1 MIQDGF
7 ILVDKPEGW
16 TSFKTDRFIGKLL
29 GTRKVGHLGTLDP
42 FATGL
47 LPVFVGK
54 GLKFLRFC
62 EGFDKGYSCKCVF
75 GATTDTMDKT
85 GEFVTENYPSSDDIA
100 ALENSNYEVIRSA
113 MEKVKATKEQ
123 LPPAYSA
130 KKIDGVKAYELAR
143 KGELPDLKPAKVN
156 IYSLDIT
163 NIEKRDKG
171 LAVDFDC
178 MCSKG
183 TYIRT
188 ICSDLGDITGY
199 GAYAE
204 ELRRTVNGQFS
215 VKDAFTPEELEKMA
229 EDGDFSFVRDASETI
244 SFLPEI
250 KLDGKQTKDIKFGR
264 KIAFPGPVD
273 HEVSDENRVYYRAT
287 SEGSLIAVVF
297 PAMEN
302 GRLTM
307 RIERLYAHD

>member
-16 TSFKTDRFIGKLL
+16 TSFKTDRFVGKLL

-47 LPVFVGK
+47 LPVFAGK
-54 GLKFLRFC
+54 GLKYLRFC

-75 GATTDTMDKT
+75 GAETDTMDKT
-85 GEFVTENYPSSDDIA
+85 GEITSENYPSPE
-100 ALENSNYEVIRSA
+100 ALEQLEKSDYKLIRDA
-113 MEKVKATKEQ
+113 VLKVKETKEQ

-143 KGELPDLKPAKVN
+143 KGEMPDLKPAKIT

-163 NIEKRDKG
+163 DIEKREKG
-171 LAVDFDC
+171 LAIDFDC
-178 MCSKG
+178 LCSKG

-188 ICSDLGDITGY
+188 ICSDLGSITGY

-204 ELRRTVNGQFS
+204 ALRRTVNGQFN
-215 VKDAFTPEELEKMA
+215 VKDAYTPEMLEKMA
-229 EDGDFSFVRDASETI
+229 EAGDFSFVRDASETV

-250 KLDGKQTKDIKFGR
+250 KLDQKQTKDIKFGR
-264 KIAFPGPVD
+264 KIEFPIDVKLNG
-273 HEVSDENRVYYRAT
+273 DERIYYRAT
-287 SEGSLIAVVF
+287 SEDKLIAVVF
-297 PAMEN
+297 PAMETVI
-302 GRLTM
+302 LTL
-307 RIERLYAHD
+307 RIERLFAHD

>member
-16 TSFKTDRFIGKLL
+16 TSFKTDRFVGGLL

-62 EGFDKGYSCKCVF
+62 EGFDKGYSCKCIF
-75 GATTDTMDKT
+75 GARTDSMDKT
-85 GEFVTENYPSSDDIA
+85 GEFISENYPTESDLDELSRTDYKTVRDA
-100 ALENSNYEVIRSA
+100 FL
-113 MEKVKATKEQ
+113 KVKAIKEQ

-130 KKIDGVKAYELAR
+130 KKIDGKKAYELAR
-143 KGELPDLKPAKVN
+143 KGELPDLKPAPVT

-163 NIEKRDKG
+163 NIEVPEKG

-178 MCSKG
+178 LCSKG

-199 GAYAE
+199 GAYADS
-204 ELRRTVNGQFS
+204 LRRTVNGQFS
-215 VKDAFTPEELEKMA
+215 VKDAFTPDELQKMVEA
-229 EDGDFSFVRDASETI
+229 GDFSFVRDASETI
-244 SFLPEI
+244 TFLPEI
-250 KLDGKQTKDIKFGR
+250 KLDAKQTKDIMFGR
-264 KIAFPGPVD
+264 KIAFPFDVKTEG
-273 HEVSDENRVYYRAT
+273 DERIYYRAT
-287 SEGSLIAVVF
+287 SEGKLIAVVF
-297 PAMEN
+297 PAVEK
-302 GRLTM
+302 GELVM

>member
-16 TSFKTDRFIGKLL
+16 TSFKTDRFVGKLL

-62 EGFDKGYSCKCVF
+62 EGFDKGYSCKCIF

-85 GEFVTENYPSSDDIA
+85 GEITSENYPSSDDIA
-100 ALENSNYEVIRSA
+100 SLTKSGYEPIYQA
-113 MEKVKATKEQ
+113 AEKVKATKEQ

-143 KGELPDLKPAKVN
+143 KGEMPDLKPAPVT

-163 NIEKRDKG
+163 DISVPDKG
-171 LAVDFDC
+171 IAVDFDC

-188 ICSDLGDITGY
+188 ICSDLGEITGY
-199 GAYAE
+199 GAYADS
-204 ELRRTVNGQFS
+204 LRRTVNGQFN
-215 VKDAFTPEELEKMA
+215 VKDAYTPEQLEKMVS
-229 EDGDFSFVRDASETI
+229 EGDFSFVRDASETV

-250 KLDGKQTKDIKFGR
+250 KLDMKQTTDIKFGR
-264 KIAFPGPVD
+264 KIEFPVAVD
-273 HEVSDENRVYYRAT
+273 QEVSDDNRIYYRAT
-287 SEGSLIAVVF
+287 SEGELIAVVF
-297 PAMEN
+297 PAIEK
-302 GRLTM
+302 GQLIM

>member
-16 TSFKTDRFIGKLL
+16 TSFKTDRFVGGLL

-62 EGFDKGYSCKCVF
+62 EGFDKGYSCKCIF
-75 GATTDTMDKT
+75 GARTDSMDKT
-85 GEFVTENYPSSDDIA
+85 GEFVSENYPTESDLDELSRTDYKTVRDA
-100 ALENSNYEVIRSA
+100 FL
-113 MEKVKATKEQ
+113 KVKAIKEQ

-130 KKIDGVKAYELAR
+130 KKIDGKKAYELAR
-143 KGELPDLKPAKVN
+143 KGELPDLKPAPVT

-163 NIEKRDKG
+163 NIEVPEKG

-178 MCSKG
+178 LCSKG

-204 ELRRTVNGQFS
+204 SLRRTVNGQFN
-215 VKDAFTPEELEKMA
+215 VKDAFTPDELQKMVEA
-229 EDGDFSFVRDASETI
+229 GDFSFVRDASETI
-244 SFLPEI
+244 TFLPEI
-250 KLDGKQTKDIKFGR
+250 KLDAKQTKDIMFGR
-264 KIAFPGPVD
+264 KIAFPFDAKP
-273 HEVSDENRVYYRAT
+273 EDEERIYYRAT
-287 SEGSLIAVVF
+287 SEGKLIAVVF
-297 PAMEN
+297 PAVEK
-302 GRLTM
+302 GELVM

>member
-16 TSFKTDRFIGKLL
+16 TSFKTDRFVGGIL

-62 EGFDKGYSCKCVF
+62 EGFDKGYSCKCIF
-75 GATTDTMDKT
+75 GARTDSMDKT
-85 GEFVTENYPSSDDIA
+85 GEFISENYPTESDLDELSRTDYKTVRDA
-100 ALENSNYEVIRSA
+100 FL
-113 MEKVKATKEQ
+113 KVKAIKEQ

-130 KKIDGVKAYELAR
+130 KKIDGKKAYELAR
-143 KGELPDLKPAKVN
+143 KGELPDLKPAPVT

-163 NIEKRDKG
+163 NIEVPEKG

-178 MCSKG
+178 LCSKG

-204 ELRRTVNGQFS
+204 SLRRTVNGQFN
-215 VKDAFTPEELEKMA
+215 VKDAFTPDELQKMVEA
-229 EDGDFSFVRDASETI
+229 GDFSFVRDASETI
-244 SFLPEI
+244 TFLPEI
-250 KLDGKQTKDIKFGR
+250 KLDAKQTKDIMFGR
-264 KIAFPGPVD
+264 KIAFPFDAKP
-273 HEVSDENRVYYRAT
+273 EDEERIYYRAT
-287 SEGSLIAVVF
+287 SEGKLIAVVF
-297 PAMEN
+297 PAVEK
-302 GRLTM
+302 GELVM

>member
-1 MIQDGF
+1 MIQDCF

-16 TSFKTDRFIGKLL
+16 TSFKTDRFVGKLL

-54 GLKFLRFC
+54 GLKYLRFC
-62 EGFDKGYSCKCVF
+62 EGFDKGYSCKCIF

-85 GEFVTENYPSSDDIA
+85 GEFTSENYPSSE
-100 ALENSNYEVIRSA
+100 ALDQLEKSDYKLIRDA
-113 MEKVKATKEQ
+113 FAKVKNTKEQ

-143 KGELPDLKPAKVN
+143 KGEMPDLKPAKID

-163 NIEKRDKG
+163 NIEKREKG
-171 LAVDFDC
+171 LAADFDC
-178 MCSKG
+178 LCSKG

-188 ICSDLGDITGY
+188 ICSDLGEITGF

-204 ELRRTVNGQFS
+204 SLRRTVNGQFN
-215 VKDAFTPEELEKMA
+215 VKDAYTPEELEKMTSA
-229 EDGDFSFVRDASETI
+229 GDFSFVRDASETI

-250 KLDGKQTKDIKFGR
+250 KLDPKQTKDIKFGR
-264 KIAFPGPVD
+264 KIAFPIDVVLNG
-273 HEVSDENRVYYRAT
+273 DERIYYRAT
-287 SEGSLIAVVF
+287 SEDKLIAVVF
-297 PAMEN
+297 PAIEN
-302 GRLTM
+302 GVLTM
-307 RIERLYAHD
+307 RIERLFAHD

>member
-16 TSFKTDRFIGKLL
+16 TSFKTDRFVGKLL

-47 LPVFVGK
+47 LPVFAGK
-54 GLKFLRFC
+54 GLKYLRFC

-75 GATTDTMDKT
+75 GAETDTMDKT
-85 GEFVTENYPSSDDIA
+85 GEITSENYPSPEVLEQLEKSDYK
-100 ALENSNYEVIRSA
+100 LIRDA
-113 MEKVKATKEQ
+113 VLKVKETKEQ

-143 KGELPDLKPAKVN
+143 KGEMPDLKPAKIT

-163 NIEKRDKG
+163 DIEKREKG
-171 LAVDFDC
+171 LAIDFDC
-178 MCSKG
+178 LCSKG

-188 ICSDLGDITGY
+188 ICSDLGSITGY

-204 ELRRTVNGQFS
+204 ALRRTVNGQFN
-215 VKDAFTPEELEKMA
+215 VKDAYTPEMLEKMA
-229 EDGDFSFVRDASETI
+229 EAGDFSFVRDASETV

-250 KLDGKQTKDIKFGR
+250 KLDQKQTKDIKFGR
-264 KIAFPGPVD
+264 KIEFPIDVKLNG
-273 HEVSDENRVYYRAT
+273 DERIYYRAT
-287 SEGSLIAVVF
+287 SEDKLIAVVF

-302 GRLTM
+302 GILTM
-307 RIERLYAHD
+307 RIERLFAHD

>member
-16 TSFKTDRFIGKLL
+16 TSFKTDRFVGKLL

-62 EGFDKGYSCKCVF
+62 EGFDKGYSCKCIF

-85 GEFVTENYPSSDDIA
+85 GEFTSENYPSEDVLAELADTDYA
-100 ALENSNYEVIRSA
+100 AIREA
-113 MEKVKATKEQ
+113 ILKVKNTKEQ

-143 KGELPDLKPAKVN
+143 KGEMPDLKPASVT
-156 IYSLDIT
+156 IYKLDIT
-163 NIEKRDKG
+163 DISRPEKG
-171 LAVDFDC
+171 LAIDFDC
-178 MCSKG
+178 ECSKG

-188 ICSDLGDITGY
+188 ICSDLGDITGF
-199 GAYAE
+199 GAYADS
-204 ELRRTVNGQFS
+204 LRRIINGQFS
-215 VKDAFTPEELEKMA
+215 VKDAYTPEQLEKMVS
-229 EDGDFSFVRDASETI
+229 EGNFSFVRDASETI

-250 KLDGKQTKDIKFGR
+250 KLDPKQAKDIKFGR
-264 KIAFPGPVD
+264 KIAFPF
-273 HEVSDENRVYYRAT
+273 EVEIEGDERIYYRAT
-287 SEGSLIAVVF
+287 FEDSLIAVVF
-297 PAMEN
+297 PSVEN
-302 GRLTM
+302 GELIM

>member
-1 MIQDGF
+1 MIQGGF

-16 TSFKTDRFIGKLL
+16 TSFKTDRFVGKLL

-62 EGFDKGYSCKCVF
+62 EGFDKGYSCKCIF
-75 GATTDTMDKT
+75 GAETDTMDKM
-85 GEFVTENYPSSDDIA
+85 GEFISENYPSVSDIEM
-100 ALENSNYEVIRSA
+100 LENSDYKQIRDA

-130 KKIDGVKAYELAR
+130 KKIDGKKAYELAR
-143 KGELPDLKPAKVN
+143 KGEMPDLKPAPVT

-163 NIEKRDKG
+163 GIEKREKG

-188 ICSDLGDITGY
+188 ICSDLGSITGY

-204 ELRRTVNGQFS
+204 ALRRTVNGQFN
-215 VKDAFTPEELEKMA
+215 VRDAYTPEQLEKMV
-229 EDGDFSFVRDASETI
+229 EDGDFSFVRDASETV

-250 KLDGKQTKDIKFGR
+250 KLNAKQTKDIKFGR
-264 KIAFPGPVD
+264 KIGFPIAVE
-273 HEVSDENRVYYRAT
+273 HEVSDEDRVYYRAT
-287 SEGSLIAVVF
+287 SEGQLIAVVF

-302 GRLTM
+302 GTLTM

>member
-16 TSFKTDRFIGKLL
+16 TSFKTDRFVGKLL

-62 EGFDKGYSCKCVF
+62 EGFDKGYSCKCIF

-85 GEFVTENYPSSDDIA
+85 GEITSENYPSDEDIA
-100 ALENSNYEVIRSA
+100 MLGDTDYKAIRDA
-113 MEKVKATKEQ
+113 FAKVKATKEQ

-143 KGELPDLKPAKVN
+143 KGEMPDLKQAQIT
-156 IYSLDIT
+156 IYSLEIT
-163 NIEKRDKG
+163 NIGKPGKG

-178 MCSKG
+178 LCSKG

-188 ICSDLGDITGY
+188 ICSDLGEITGY

-204 ELRRTVNGQFS
+204 TLRRTVNGQFN
-215 VKDAFTPEELEKMA
+215 VKDAYTPDELEKMA
-229 EDGDFSFVRDASETI
+229 EAGDFSFVRDASETI

-250 KLDGKQTKDIKFGR
+250 KLDPKQTKDIKFGR
-264 KIAFPGPVD
+264 KIAFPEDVNLEG
-273 HEVSDENRVYYRAT
+273 EERLYYRAT
-287 SEGSLIAVVF
+287 SEDKLIAVVF

-302 GRLTM
+302 GTLTM

>member
-16 TSFKTDRFIGKLL
+16 TSFKTDRFVGNLL

-62 EGFDKGYSCKCVF
+62 EGFDKGYSCKCIF
-75 GATTDTMDKT
+75 GAKTDTMDKT
-85 GEFVTENYPSSDDIA
+85 GDIISENYPSEEELSE
-100 ALENSNYEVIRSA
+100 LEKTDYRIIRDA
-113 MEKVKATKEQ
+113 MEKVRNTKEQ

-130 KKIDGVKAYELAR
+130 KKIDGRKAYELAR
-143 KGELPDLKPAKVN
+143 KGEMPDLKPVPVN
-156 IYSLDIT
+156 VYSLNITDISKP
-163 NIEKRDKG
+163 EKG

-178 MCSKG
+178 QCSKG
-183 TYIRT
+183 TYIRP

-199 GAYAE
+199 GAYADS
-204 ELRRTVNGQFS
+204 LRRTVNGQFN
-215 VKDAFTPEELEKMA
+215 VKDAFTPEELQKMA
-229 EDGDFSFVRDASETI
+229 DEGDFSFVRDASETI
-244 SFLPEI
+244 SFFFVF
-250 KLDGKQTKDIKFGR
+250 KLDTKQAKDIGFGR
-264 KIAFPGPVD
+264 KIAFP
-273 HEVSDENRVYYRAT
+273 VSSKDPGDDRIYYRAT
-287 SEGSLIAVVF
+287 FEGRLIAVVY
-297 PAMEN
+297 PALEN
-302 GRLTM
+302 GTLLM

>member
-16 TSFKTDRFIGKLL
+16 TSFKTDRFVGGLL

-62 EGFDKGYSCKCVF
+62 EGFDKGYSCKCIF
-75 GATTDTMDKT
+75 GARTDSMDKT
-85 GEFVTENYPSSDDIA
+85 GEFISENYPTESDLDELSRTDYKKVRDA
-100 ALENSNYEVIRSA
+100 FL
-113 MEKVKATKEQ
+113 KVKAIKEQ

-130 KKIDGVKAYELAR
+130 KKIDGKKAYELAR
-143 KGELPDLKPAKVN
+143 KGELPDLKPVPVT

-163 NIEKRDKG
+163 NIEVPEKG

-178 MCSKG
+178 LCSKG

-204 ELRRTVNGQFS
+204 SLRRTINGQFS
-215 VKDAFTPEELEKMA
+215 VKDAFTPDELQKMVEA
-229 EDGDFSFVRDASETI
+229 GDFSFVRDASETI
-244 SFLPEI
+244 TFLPEI
-250 KLDGKQTKDIKFGR
+250 KLDAKQTKDIKFGR
-264 KIAFPGPVD
+264 KIAFPF
-273 HEVSDENRVYYRAT
+273 DEKIEDDERIYYRAT
-287 SEGSLIAVVF
+287 SEGKLIAVVF
-297 PAMEN
+297 PAVEK
-302 GRLTM
+302 GELVM

>member
-16 TSFKTDRFIGKLL
+16 TSFKTDRFVGGLL

-62 EGFDKGYSCKCVF
+62 EGFDKGYSCKCIF
-75 GATTDTMDKT
+75 GARTDSMDKT
-85 GEFVTENYPSSDDIA
+85 GEFISENYPTESDLDELSRTDYKTVRDA
-100 ALENSNYEVIRSA
+100 FL
-113 MEKVKATKEQ
+113 KVKAIKEQ

-130 KKIDGVKAYELAR
+130 KKIDGKKAYELAR
-143 KGELPDLKPAKVN
+143 KGELPDLKPAPVT

-163 NIEKRDKG
+163 NIEVPEKG

-178 MCSKG
+178 LCSKG

-204 ELRRTVNGQFS
+204 SLRRTINGQFS
-215 VKDAFTPEELEKMA
+215 VKDAFTPDELQKMVEA
-229 EDGDFSFVRDASETI
+229 GDSSFVRDASETI
-244 SFLPEI
+244 TFLPEI
-250 KLDGKQTKDIKFGR
+250 KLDAKQTKDIMFGR
-264 KIAFPGPVD
+264 KIAFPFDVKTEG
-273 HEVSDENRVYYRAT
+273 EERIYYRAT
-287 SEGSLIAVVF
+287 SEGKLIAVVF
-297 PAMEN
+297 PAVEK
-302 GRLTM
+302 GELVM

>member
-16 TSFKTDRFIGKLL
+16 TSFKTDRFVGGLL

-62 EGFDKGYSCKCVF
+62 EGFDKGYSCRCIF
-75 GATTDTMDKT
+75 GARTDSMDKT
-85 GEFVTENYPSSDDIA
+85 GEFISENYPTESDLDELSRTDYKTVRDA
-100 ALENSNYEVIRSA
+100 FL
-113 MEKVKATKEQ
+113 KVKAIKEQ

-130 KKIDGVKAYELAR
+130 KKIDGKKAYELAR
-143 KGELPDLKPAKVN
+143 KGELPDLKPAPVT

-163 NIEKRDKG
+163 NIEVPEKG

-178 MCSKG
+178 LCSKG

-204 ELRRTVNGQFS
+204 SLRRTINGQFN
-215 VKDAFTPEELEKMA
+215 VKDAFTPDELQKMV
-229 EDGDFSFVRDASETI
+229 ETGDFSFVRDASETI
-244 SFLPEI
+244 TFLPEI
-250 KLDGKQTKDIKFGR
+250 KLDAKQTKDIMFGR
-264 KIAFPGPVD
+264 KIAFPFDVKTEG
-273 HEVSDENRVYYRAT
+273 EERIYYRAT
-287 SEGSLIAVVF
+287 SEGKLIAVVF
-297 PAMEN
+297 PAVEK
-302 GRLTM
+302 GELVM

>member
-16 TSFKTDRFIGKLL
+16 TSFKTDRFVGRLL

-62 EGFDKGYSCKCVF
+62 EGFDKGYSCKCIF

-85 GEFVTENYPSSDDIA
+85 GEITSENYPSADVLEQLEKSD
-100 ALENSNYEVIRSA
+100 YKQIRDTFA
-113 MEKVKATKEQ
+113 KVKATKEQ

-143 KGELPDLKPAKVN
+143 KGETPDLKPAPVT

-163 NIEKRDKG
+163 NIEKPEKG
-171 LAVDFDC
+171 LAIDFDC
-178 MCSKG
+178 LCSKG

-188 ICSDLGDITGY
+188 ICSDLGEITGY

-204 ELRRTVNGQFS
+204 TLRRTVNGQFN
-215 VKDAFTPEELEKMA
+215 VKDAYTPGELEKMA
-229 EDGDFSFVRDASETI
+229 QAGDFSFVRDASETI

-250 KLDGKQTKDIKFGR
+250 KLDPKQAKDIKFGR
-264 KIAFPGPVD
+264 KIAFPVD
-273 HEVSDENRVYYRAT
+273 VDLEGDERFYYRAT
-287 SEGSLIAVVF
+287 SEDKLIAVVF

-302 GRLTM
+302 GALTM

>member
-16 TSFKTDRFIGKLL
+16 TSFKTDRFVGGIL

-62 EGFDKGYSCKCVF
+62 EGFDKGYSCRCIF
-75 GATTDTMDKT
+75 GARTDSMDKT
-85 GEFVTENYPSSDDIA
+85 GEFVSENYPTESDLDELSRTDYKTVRDA
-100 ALENSNYEVIRSA
+100 FL
-113 MEKVKATKEQ
+113 KVKAIKEQ

-130 KKIDGVKAYELAR
+130 KKIDGKKAYELAR
-143 KGELPDLKPAKVN
+143 KGELPDLKPAPVT

-163 NIEKRDKG
+163 NIEVPEKG

-178 MCSKG
+178 LCSKG

-204 ELRRTVNGQFS
+204 SLRRTVNGQFN
-215 VKDAFTPEELEKMA
+215 VKDAFTPDELQKMVEA
-229 EDGDFSFVRDASETI
+229 GDFSFVRDASETI
-244 SFLPEI
+244 TFLPEI
-250 KLDGKQTKDIKFGR
+250 KLDAKQTKDIMFGR
-264 KIAFPGPVD
+264 KIAFPFDAKP
-273 HEVSDENRVYYRAT
+273 EDEERIYYRAT
-287 SEGSLIAVVF
+287 SEGKLIAVVF
-297 PAMEN
+297 PAVEK
-302 GRLTM
+302 GELVM

>member
-1 MIQDGF
+1 
-7 ILVDKPEGW
+7 
-16 TSFKTDRFIGKLL
+16 
-29 GTRKVGHLGTLDP
+29 
-42 FATGL
+42 
-47 LPVFVGK
+47 
-54 GLKFLRFC
+54 
-62 EGFDKGYSCKCVF
+62 
-75 GATTDTMDKT
+75 MDKT
-85 GEFVTENYPSSDDIA
+85 GEFLTENYPSSDDIA
-100 ALENSNYEVIRSA
+100 ALENSNYELIRSA

-143 KGELPDLKPAKVN
+143 KGEMPDLKPAPVT

-171 LAVDFDC
+171 IAVDFDC

-204 ELRRTVNGQFS
+204 TLRRTVNGQFS
-215 VKDAFTPEELEKMA
+215 VKDAFTPEELEKMVQ
-229 EDGDFSFVRDASETI
+229 DGDFSFVRDASETI

-250 KLDGKQTKDIKFGR
+250 KLDSKQTKDIKFGR
-264 KIAFPGPVD
+264 KIAFPVPVE
-273 HEVSDENRVYYRAT
+273 HAVSDENRVYYRAT

-302 GRLTM
+302 GQLTM

>member
-16 TSFKTDRFIGKLL
+16 TSFKTDRFVGKLL

-62 EGFDKGYSCKCVF
+62 EGFDKGYSCKCIF

-85 GEFVTENYPSSDDIA
+85 GEFTSENYPSEDVLAELADTDYAS
-100 ALENSNYEVIRSA
+100 IREA
-113 MEKVKATKEQ
+113 VLKVKNTKEQ

-143 KGELPDLKPAKVN
+143 KGEMPDLKPASVT
-156 IYSLDIT
+156 IYKLDIT
-163 NIEKRDKG
+163 DISRPEKG
-171 LAVDFDC
+171 LAIDFDC
-178 MCSKG
+178 ECSKG

-188 ICSDLGDITGY
+188 ICSDLGDITGF
-199 GAYAE
+199 GAYADS
-204 ELRRTVNGQFS
+204 LRRTINGQFS
-215 VKDAFTPEELEKMA
+215 VKDAYTPEQLEKMA
-229 EDGDFSFVRDASETI
+229 SEGDFSFVRDASETI

-250 KLDGKQTKDIKFGR
+250 KLDPKQAKDIKFGR
-264 KIAFPGPVD
+264 KIAFPF
-273 HEVSDENRVYYRAT
+273 EVEIEGAERIYYRAT
-287 SEGSLIAVVF
+287 FEDSLIAVVF
-297 PAMEN
+297 PSVEN
-302 GRLTM
+302 GELIM

>member
-16 TSFKTDRFIGKLL
+16 TSFKTDRFVGKLL

-85 GEFVTENYPSSDDIA
+85 GEFLTENYPSSDDIA
-100 ALENSNYEVIRSA
+100 ALENSNYELIRSA

-143 KGELPDLKPAKVN
+143 KGEMPDLKPAPVT

-204 ELRRTVNGQFS
+204 TLRRTVNGQFS
-215 VKDAFTPEELEKMA
+215 VKDAFTPEELEKMVQ
-229 EDGDFSFVRDASETI
+229 DGDFSFVRDASETI

-250 KLDGKQTKDIKFGR
+250 KLDAKQTKDIKFGR
-264 KIAFPGPVD
+264 KIAFPVPVE
-273 HEVSDENRVYYRAT
+273 HAVSDENRVYYRAT

-302 GRLTM
+302 GQLTM

>member
-16 TSFKTDRFIGKLL
+16 TSFKTDRFVGKLL

-47 LPVFVGK
+47 LPVFAGK
-54 GLKFLRFC
+54 GLKYLRFC

-75 GATTDTMDKT
+75 GAETDTMDKT
-85 GEFVTENYPSSDDIA
+85 GEITSENYPSPE
-100 ALENSNYEVIRSA
+100 ALEQLEKSDYKLIRDA
-113 MEKVKATKEQ
+113 VLKVKETKEQ

-130 KKIDGVKAYELAR
+130 KKIGGVKAYELAR
-143 KGELPDLKPAKVN
+143 KGEMPDLKPAKIT

-163 NIEKRDKG
+163 DIEKREKG
-171 LAVDFDC
+171 LAIDFDC
-178 MCSKG
+178 LCSKG

-188 ICSDLGDITGY
+188 ICSDLGSITGY

-204 ELRRTVNGQFS
+204 ALRRTVNGQFN
-215 VKDAFTPEELEKMA
+215 VKDAYTPEMLEKMA
-229 EDGDFSFVRDASETI
+229 EAGDFSFVRDASETV

-250 KLDGKQTKDIKFGR
+250 KLDQKQTKDIKFGR
-264 KIAFPGPVD
+264 KIEFPIDVKLNG
-273 HEVSDENRVYYRAT
+273 DERIYYRAT
-287 SEGSLIAVVF
+287 SEDKLIAVVF
-297 PAMEN
+297 PAMET
-302 GRLTM
+302 GILTM
-307 RIERLYAHD
+307 RIERLFAHD

>member
-16 TSFKTDRFIGKLL
+16 TSFKTDRFVGGLL

-62 EGFDKGYSCKCVF
+62 EGFDKGYSCKCIF
-75 GATTDTMDKT
+75 GARTDSMDKT
-85 GEFVTENYPSSDDIA
+85 GEFISENYPTASD
-100 ALENSNYEVIRSA
+100 LEELARTDYKAVRDA
-113 MEKVKATKEQ
+113 FLKVKAIKEQ

-130 KKIDGVKAYELAR
+130 KKIDGKKAYELAR
-143 KGELPDLKPAKVN
+143 KGELPDLKPAPVT

-163 NIEKRDKG
+163 NIEVPKKG

-178 MCSKG
+178 LCSKG

-204 ELRRTVNGQFS
+204 SLRRTVNGQFN
-215 VKDAFTPEELEKMA
+215 VKDAFTPDELQKMVEA
-229 EDGDFSFVRDASETI
+229 DDFSFVRDASETI
-244 SFLPEI
+244 TFLPEI
-250 KLDGKQTKDIKFGR
+250 KLDAKQTKDIKFGR
-264 KIAFPGPVD
+264 KIDFPFDVKIED
-273 HEVSDENRVYYRAT
+273 DERIYYRAT
-287 SEGSLIAVVF
+287 SEDKLIAVVF
-297 PAMEN
+297 PAVEK
-302 GRLTM
+302 GEPVM

>member
-1 MIQDGF
+1 MISDGF

-16 TSFKTDRFIGKLL
+16 TSFKTDRFVGGLL

-62 EGFDKGYSCKCVF
+62 EGFDKGYSCKCIF
-75 GATTDTMDKT
+75 GAETDTLDKM
-85 GEFVTENYPSSDDIA
+85 GEVVSENYPSASELDELANSDYQKVRDAIA
-100 ALENSNYEVIRSA
+100 
-113 MEKVKATKEQ
+113 KVKSIKEQ

-130 KKIDGVKAYELAR
+130 KKIDGKKAYELAR
-143 KGELPDLKPAKVN
+143 KGEMPDLKPAPVN

-163 NIEKRDKG
+163 GIEVLEKG
-171 LAVDFDC
+171 FAVDFDC
-178 MCSKG
+178 ECSKG

-188 ICSDLGDITGY
+188 ICSDLGSITGY
-199 GAYAE
+199 GAYADS
-204 ELRRTVNGQFS
+204 LRRTVNGQFN
-215 VKDAFTPEELEKMA
+215 VKDAFTPDELQKMA
-229 EDGDFSFVRDASETI
+229 DAGDFSFVRDASETI
-244 SFLPEI
+244 TFLPEI
-250 KLDGKQTKDIKFGR
+250 KLDAKQTKDIKFGK
-264 KIAFPGPVD
+264 KIAFPFPV
-273 HEVSDENRVYYRAT
+273 EVKDEERTYFRAT
-287 SEGSLIAVVF
+287 SEGQLIAVVF

-302 GRLTM
+302 GILTM

>member
-16 TSFKTDRFIGKLL
+16 TSFKTDRFVGKLL

-62 EGFDKGYSCKCVF
+62 EGFDKGYSCKCIF

-85 GEFVTENYPSSDDIA
+85 GEFTSENYPSEDVLAELADTDYA
-100 ALENSNYEVIRSA
+100 AIREA
-113 MEKVKATKEQ
+113 ILKVKNTKEQ

-143 KGELPDLKPAKVN
+143 KGEMPDLKPASVT
-156 IYSLDIT
+156 IYKLDIT
-163 NIEKRDKG
+163 DISRPEKG
-171 LAVDFDC
+171 LAIDFDC
-178 MCSKG
+178 ECSKG

-188 ICSDLGDITGY
+188 ICSDLGDITGF
-199 GAYAE
+199 GAYADS
-204 ELRRTVNGQFS
+204 LRRTINGQFS
-215 VKDAFTPEELEKMA
+215 VKDAYTPEQLEKMVS
-229 EDGDFSFVRDASETI
+229 EGNFSFVRDASETI

-250 KLDGKQTKDIKFGR
+250 KLDPKQAKDIKFGR
-264 KIAFPGPVD
+264 KIAFPF
-273 HEVSDENRVYYRAT
+273 EVEIEGDERIYYRAT
-287 SEGSLIAVVF
+287 FEDSLIAVVF
-297 PAMEN
+297 PSVEN
-302 GRLTM
+302 GELIM

>member
-16 TSFKTDRFIGKLL
+16 TSFKTDRFVGGIL

-62 EGFDKGYSCKCVF
+62 EGFDKGYSCKCIF
-75 GATTDTMDKT
+75 GARTDSMDKM
-85 GEFVTENYPSSDDIA
+85 GEFISENYPTESDLDELSRTDYKTVRDA
-100 ALENSNYEVIRSA
+100 FL
-113 MEKVKATKEQ
+113 KVKAIKEQ

-130 KKIDGVKAYELAR
+130 KKIDGKKAYELAR
-143 KGELPDLKPAKVN
+143 KGELPDLKPAPVT

-163 NIEKRDKG
+163 NIEVPEKG

-178 MCSKG
+178 LCSKG

-204 ELRRTVNGQFS
+204 SLRRTINGQFS
-215 VKDAFTPEELEKMA
+215 VKDAFTPDELQKMVEA
-229 EDGDFSFVRDASETI
+229 GDFSFVRDASETI
-244 SFLPEI
+244 TFLPEI
-250 KLDGKQTKDIKFGR
+250 KLDAKQTKDIMFGR
-264 KIAFPGPVD
+264 KIAFPFDVKTEG
-273 HEVSDENRVYYRAT
+273 EERIYYRAT
-287 SEGSLIAVVF
+287 SEGKLIAVVF
-297 PAMEN
+297 PAVEK
-302 GRLTM
+302 GELVM

>member
-16 TSFKTDRFIGKLL
+16 TSFKTDRFVGKLL

-47 LPVFVGK
+47 LPVFAGK
-54 GLKFLRFC
+54 GLKYLRFC

-75 GATTDTMDKT
+75 GAETDTLDKT
-85 GEFVTENYPSSDDIA
+85 GEITCENYPSPE
-100 ALENSNYEVIRSA
+100 ALEQLEKSDYKLIRDA
-113 MEKVKATKEQ
+113 VLKVKETKEQ

-143 KGELPDLKPAKVN
+143 KGEMPDLKPAKIT

-163 NIEKRDKG
+163 DIEKREKG
-171 LAVDFDC
+171 LAIDFDC
-178 MCSKG
+178 LCSKG

-188 ICSDLGDITGY
+188 ICSDLGSITGY

-204 ELRRTVNGQFS
+204 ALRRTVNGQFN
-215 VKDAFTPEELEKMA
+215 VKDAYTPEMLEKMA
-229 EDGDFSFVRDASETI
+229 EAGDFSFVRDASETV

-250 KLDGKQTKDIKFGR
+250 KLDQKQTKDIKFGR
-264 KIAFPGPVD
+264 KIEFPIDVKLNG
-273 HEVSDENRVYYRAT
+273 DERIYYRAT
-287 SEGSLIAVVF
+287 SEDKLIAVVF
-297 PAMEN
+297 PAMET
-302 GRLTM
+302 GILTM
-307 RIERLYAHD
+307 RIERLFSHD

>member
-16 TSFKTDRFIGKLL
+16 TSFKTDRFVGKLL

-42 FATGL
+42 FATGR

-62 EGFDKGYSCKCVF
+62 EGFDKGYSCKCIF

-85 GEFVTENYPSSDDIA
+85 GEITSENYLSDEDIA
-100 ALENSNYEVIRSA
+100 MLGDTDYKAIRDAFS
-113 MEKVKATKEQ
+113 KVKATKEQ

-143 KGELPDLKPAKVN
+143 KGEMPDLKPAKVT

-163 NIEKRDKG
+163 DIAKSGKG

-178 MCSKG
+178 LCSKG

-204 ELRRTVNGQFS
+204 SLRRTVNGQFN
-215 VKDAFTPEELEKMA
+215 VKDAYTPDELGKMA
-229 EDGDFSFVRDASETI
+229 EAGDFSFVRDASETI

-250 KLDGKQTKDIKFGR
+250 KLDPKQTKDIKFGR
-264 KIAFPGPVD
+264 KIAFPMDVKLIG
-273 HEVSDENRVYYRAT
+273 DERIYYRAT
-287 SEGSLIAVVF
+287 SEGELIAVVF
-297 PAMEN
+297 PAVEN
-302 GRLTM
+302 GVLTM

>member
-16 TSFKTDRFIGKLL
+16 TSFKTDRFVGKLL

-54 GLKFLRFC
+54 GLKYLRFC

-75 GATTDTMDKT
+75 GAETDTMDKT
-85 GEFVTENYPSSDDIA
+85 GEITSENYPSPEA
-100 ALENSNYEVIRSA
+100 LEQLENSDYKLIRDA
-113 MEKVKATKEQ
+113 VLKVKETKEQ

-143 KGELPDLKPAKVN
+143 KGEMPDLKPAKIT

-163 NIEKRDKG
+163 DIEKREKG
-171 LAVDFDC
+171 LAIDFDC
-178 MCSKG
+178 LCSKG

-188 ICSDLGDITGY
+188 ICSDLGSITGY

-204 ELRRTVNGQFS
+204 TLRRTINGQFN
-215 VKDAFTPEELEKMA
+215 VKDAFTPDMLEKMA
-229 EDGDFSFVRDASETI
+229 EAGDFSFVRDASETV

-250 KLDGKQTKDIKFGR
+250 KLDTKQTKDIKFGR
-264 KIAFPGPVD
+264 KIEFPIDVKLNG
-273 HEVSDENRVYYRAT
+273 DERIYYRAT
-287 SEGSLIAVVF
+287 SEDKLIAVVF

-302 GRLTM
+302 GILTM
-307 RIERLYAHD
+307 RIERLFAHD

>member
-16 TSFKTDRFIGKLL
+16 TSFKTDRFVGKLL

-85 GEFVTENYPSSDDIA
+85 GEFLTENKLSSDDISE
-100 ALENSNYEVIRSA
+100 LENSDYEVIRKA
-113 MEKVKATKEQ
+113 IEKVKATKEQ

-130 KKIDGVKAYELAR
+130 KKIDGKKAYELAR
-143 KGELPDLKPAKVN
+143 KGEMPDLKPAKVT

-163 NIEKRDKG
+163 DIEKREGG
-171 LAVDFDC
+171 LAVDIDC
-178 MCSKG
+178 LCSKG

-188 ICSDLGDITGY
+188 ICSDLGNITGY

-204 ELRRTVNGQFS
+204 SLRRTVNGRFS
-215 VKDAFTPEELEKMA
+215 VKDAYTPEEIEKMA
-229 EDGDFSFVRDASETI
+229 EAGDFSFVRDASETI

-250 KLDGKQTKDIKFGR
+250 KLDEKQTKDIKFGR
-264 KIAFPGPVD
+264 KIVFPVNVD
-273 HEVSDENRVYYRAT
+273 HEVSDDNRVYYRTT
-287 SEGSLIAVVF
+287 SEGKLIAVVY

>member
-16 TSFKTDRFIGKLL
+16 TSFKTDRFVGRLL

-47 LPVFVGK
+47 LPVFAGK

-62 EGFDKGYSCKCVF
+62 EGFDKGYSCRCVF
-75 GATTDTMDKT
+75 GAATDTMDKT
-85 GEFVTENYPSSDDIA
+85 GEIISENYPSADVLEELEKTDY
-100 ALENSNYEVIRSA
+100 ALIRSA
-113 MEKVKATKEQ
+113 ALKVKETKEQ

-143 KGELPDLKPAKVN
+143 KGEMPDLKPSPVT

-163 NIEKRDKG
+163 DIMKREKG
-171 LAVDFDC
+171 LAIDFDC

-188 ICSDLGDITGY
+188 ICSDLGDITGF

-204 ELRRTVNGQFS
+204 SLRRTVNGQFN
-215 VKDAFTPEELEKMA
+215 VKDAYTPDELEQMA
-229 EDGDFSFVRDASETI
+229 EAGDFSFVRDASETI

-250 KLDGKQTKDIKFGR
+250 KLDPKQTKDIKFGR
-264 KIAFPGPVD
+264 KIAFPIDVKTECG
-273 HEVSDENRVYYRAT
+273 ERIYYRAT
-287 SEGSLIAVVF
+287 YEDKLIAVVF
-297 PAMEN
+297 PQEEN
-302 GRLTM
+302 GDLVM

>member
-16 TSFKTDRFIGKLL
+16 TSFKTDRFVGKLL

-62 EGFDKGYSCKCVF
+62 EGFDKGYSCRCIF

-85 GEFVTENYPSSDDIA
+85 GEITSENYPSSDDLVQ
-100 ALENSNYEVIRSA
+100 LEKSDYKLIRDA
-113 MEKVKATKEQ
+113 VLKVKETKEQ

-130 KKIDGVKAYELAR
+130 KKIDGIKAYELAR
-143 KGELPDLKPAKVN
+143 KGEMPDLKPAQVN

-163 NIEKRDKG
+163 DIDRTGKG

-178 MCSKG
+178 LCSKG

-188 ICSDLGDITGY
+188 ICSDLGSITGY

-204 ELRRTVNGQFS
+204 SLRRTVNGQFN
-215 VKDAFTPEELEKMA
+215 VKDAYTPDELEKMA
-229 EDGDFSFVRDASETI
+229 EAGDFSFVRDASETI

-250 KLDGKQTKDIKFGR
+250 KLDPKQTKDIKFGR
-264 KIAFPGPVD
+264 KIAFPVPV
-273 HEVSDENRVYYRAT
+273 EGEISDESRSYYRAT
-287 SEGSLIAVVF
+287 SEGELIAVVF

-302 GRLTM
+302 GMLTM

>member
-75 GATTDTMDKT
+75 GRTTDTMDKT
-85 GEFVTENYPSSDDIA
+85 GETTSEKYPSAEDMAD
-100 ALENSNYEVIRSA
+100 LKNTDYELIRQA
-113 MEKVKATKEQ
+113 VLKVKATKEQ

-143 KGELPDLKPAKVN
+143 KGEMPDLKPAAVK

-163 NIEKRDKG
+163 NIEKFDKG
-171 LAVDFDC
+171 LAIDFDC
-178 MCSKG
+178 LCSKG

-188 ICSDLGDITGY
+188 ICSDLGDITGF

-204 ELRRTVNGQFS
+204 SLRRTINGQFN
-215 VKDAFTPEELEKMA
+215 VKEAYTPAQLEKMA
-229 EDGDFSFVRDASETI
+229 EEGDFSFVRDASETV
-244 SFLPEI
+244 SFLPKI
-250 KLDGKQTKDIKFGR
+250 KLDSKQATDIKFGR
-264 KIAFPGPVD
+264 KIAFPIAVD
-273 HEVSDENRVYYRAT
+273 HEISDDDRIYYRAT
-287 SEGSLIAVVF
+287 YEGKLIAVVF
-297 PAMEN
+297 PAMEK
-302 GRLTM
+302 GVLTM

>member
-16 TSFKTDRFIGKLL
+16 TSFKTDRFVGNLL

-62 EGFDKGYSCKCVF
+62 EGFDKGYSCKCIF
-75 GATTDTMDKT
+75 GATTDTLDKT
-85 GEFVTENYPSSDDIA
+85 GEFISGNYPSKEELDKLAKTDYEDIRVA
-100 ALENSNYEVIRSA
+100 FA
-113 MEKVKATKEQ
+113 KVQAIKEQ

-143 KGELPDLKPAKVN
+143 KGEMPDLKPAPVT

-163 NIEKRDKG
+163 GIEAREKG

-178 MCSKG
+178 LCSKG

-188 ICSDLGDITGY
+188 ICSDLGSVTGY

-204 ELRRTVNGQFS
+204 SLRRTINGQFS

-229 EDGDFSFVRDASETI
+229 EAGDFSFVRDASETI
-244 SFLPEI
+244 TFLPEI
-250 KLDGKQTKDIKFGR
+250 KLDSKQSKDIKFGR
-264 KIAFPGPVD
+264 KIKFPINVELNG
-273 HEVSDENRVYYRAT
+273 EERIYYRAT
-287 SEGSLIAVVF
+287 FEGQLIAVVF

-302 GRLTM
+302 GILTM

>member
-16 TSFKTDRFIGKLL
+16 TSFKTDRFVGKLL

-47 LPVFVGK
+47 LPVFAGK
-54 GLKFLRFC
+54 GLKYLRFC

-75 GATTDTMDKT
+75 GAETDTMDKT
-85 GEFVTENYPSSDDIA
+85 GEITSENYPSPE
-100 ALENSNYEVIRSA
+100 ALEQLEKSDYKLIRDA
-113 MEKVKATKEQ
+113 VLKVKETKEQ

-143 KGELPDLKPAKVN
+143 KGEMPDLKPAKIT

-163 NIEKRDKG
+163 DIEKREKG
-171 LAVDFDC
+171 LAIDFDC
-178 MCSKG
+178 LCSKG

-188 ICSDLGDITGY
+188 ICSDLGSITGY

-204 ELRRTVNGQFS
+204 TLRRTINGQFN
-215 VKDAFTPEELEKMA
+215 VKDAYTPEMLEKMA
-229 EDGDFSFVRDASETI
+229 EAGDFSFVRDASETV

-250 KLDGKQTKDIKFGR
+250 KLDQKQTKDIKFGR
-264 KIAFPGPVD
+264 KIEFPIDVKLNG
-273 HEVSDENRVYYRAT
+273 DERIYYRAT
-287 SEGSLIAVVF
+287 SEDKLIAVVF

-302 GRLTM
+302 GILTM
-307 RIERLYAHD
+307 RIERLFAHD

>member
-16 TSFKTDRFIGKLL
+16 TSFKTDRFVGGLL

-62 EGFDKGYSCKCVF
+62 EGFDKGYSCRCIF
-75 GATTDTMDKT
+75 GARTDSMDKT
-85 GEFVTENYPSSDDIA
+85 GEFVSENYPTESDLDELSRTDYKTVRDA
-100 ALENSNYEVIRSA
+100 FL
-113 MEKVKATKEQ
+113 KVKAIKEQ

-130 KKIDGVKAYELAR
+130 KKIDGKKAYELAR
-143 KGELPDLKPAKVN
+143 KGELPDLKPAPVT

-163 NIEKRDKG
+163 NIEVPEKG

-178 MCSKG
+178 LCSKG

-204 ELRRTVNGQFS
+204 SLRRTVNGQFN
-215 VKDAFTPEELEKMA
+215 VKDAFTPDELQKMVEA
-229 EDGDFSFVRDASETI
+229 GDFSFVRDASETI
-244 SFLPEI
+244 TFLPEI
-250 KLDGKQTKDIKFGR
+250 KLEAKQTKDIMFGR
-264 KIAFPGPVD
+264 KIAFPFDAKP
-273 HEVSDENRVYYRAT
+273 EDEERIYYRAT
-287 SEGSLIAVVF
+287 SEGKLIAVVF
-297 PAMEN
+297 PAVEK
-302 GRLTM
+302 GELVM